1 MSTEPIQTPEL
12 EVVAPSSV
20 MALERA
26 AIDSQV
32 ATAKQYPRSLAQF
45 QKRALE
51 MVTLD
56 EETAESCIYV
66 RPVGKKDGKMQYA
79 EGPSVRMAE
88 IVGACYGNLRVAS
101 RIVEQTPRYVKCE
114 GIAHDLEVN
123 TAWKAETMEPTVTKN
138 GDPFSEGM
146 RAVVAKACLAKASRD
161 SVFKVV
167 PKALCKRIYDAAKET
182 AKGNMKSLDER
193 RAQAENWVKGLLT
206 KEGKKLDEKR
216 VFLAIGVKG
225 WADFGEDELFT
236 LRGLR
241 TAINDGD
248 VTVEDSFPSLD
259 AATKAEGKGGKA
271 ADPFKDAPPP
281 PKPAMDADKP
291 ETWD

>member
-1 MSTEPIQTPEL
+1 MSEQTTEL
-12 EVVAPSSV
+12 EVIAPSAI

-26 AIDSQV
+26 AIDSQI

-79 EGPSVRMAE
+79 EGPSIRLAE
-88 IVGACYGNLRVAS
+88 IVAACYGNLRVAS
-101 RIVEQTPRYVKCE
+101 RIIEQTPRYVKCE
-114 GIAHDLEVN
+114 GVGHDLEVN
-123 TAWKAETMEPTVTKN
+123 SAGKSENIEPTVTKEGN
-138 GDPFSEGM
+138 PFSEGM
-146 RAVVAKACLAKASRD
+146 RAVVAKATLAKAYRD
-161 SVFKVV
+161 AVFKVV
-167 PKALCKRIYDAAKET
+167 PKALCKRIIDAAKQT

-193 RAQAENWVKGLLT
+193 RAQAENWVKGLQT

-225 WADFGEDELFT
+225 WADFGDDELFT

-241 TAINDGD
+241 TAINDGEA
-248 VTVEDSFPSLD
+248 TIEDSFPPLN
-259 AATKAEGKGGKA
+259 AAEKEVKNEKPK
-271 ADPFKDAPPP
+271 DPFKDKAPPP
-281 PKPAMDADKP
+281 VVDADNP
-291 ETWD
+291 DSYT